1 MCCTSIPQE
10 KRVGLSP
17 ASQCQV
23 YNTQW
28 HMLYRVQRVLT
39 SLPSLTQSEL
49 ASIAAQMGAI
59 HKLDLTSDVTH
70 LIVGDPDTPK
80 YKYVAKERPDVK
92 CLLPEWIE
100 AVRQSWLEGG
110 ETDVETLEGQYKVPT
125 FFGLRVCV
133 TGFVDGM
140 WLVRSRGGDQ
150 CADTHDQAVFRKR
163 LEDVIK
169 GNGGQYRGN
178 LTKEVTHLIAST
190 PSGDKYE
197 HAGLWGIKTVSLE
210 WLEHSLERGM
220 ILDENLYH
228 PLLPASDRGR
238 NAWIKRAISVSS
250 LGKRAREGDVAQ
262 NQSRKLRRTAS
273 AKLSSQNDGIW
284 TDIVGGGFGPED
296 SRESAWG
303 AQEYTSEADLK
314 APAAPRTRCGS
325 AGALQHVRRTT
336 ARIDGV
342 DDAGFAPVVGEIA
355 PNRGLFW
362 GKRFYLHGFNT
373 KKVYKSG
380 S

>member
-1 MCCTSIPQE
+1 M
-10 KRVGLSP
+10 
-17 ASQCQV
+17 
-23 YNTQW
+23 
-28 HMLYRVQRVLT
+28 LT

-150 CADTHDQAVFRKR
+150 WADSYDQAVFRKR
-163 LEDVIK
+163 LEDVIN

-190 PSGDKYE
+190 PLGDKYE

-238 NAWIKRAISVSS
+238 NAWIKKAISMSS

-273 AKLSSQNDGIW
+273 AKLSSQNDGLW
-284 TDIVGGGFGPED
+284 TDIVGGGFGPEE

-303 AQEYTSEADLK
+303 AQEYTSEADFK

-336 ARIDGV
+336 AQIDGV

>member
-1 MCCTSIPQE
+1 MPFY
-10 KRVGLSP
+10 
-17 ASQCQV
+17 A
-23 YNTQW
+23 
-28 HMLYRVQRVLT
+28 
-39 SLPSLTQSEL
+39 QSDL
-49 ASIAAQMGAI
+49 ASIASQMGAI

-92 CLLPEWIE
+92 CLLPDWIE

-140 WLVRSRGGDQ
+140 CLVRFKGGIR
-150 CADTHDQAVFRKR
+150 CADTCDKALFRKK
-163 LEDVIK
+163 LEDVIN

-178 LTKEVTHLIAST
+178 LTKEVTHLIASA

-197 HAGLWGIKTVSLE
+197 HAGLWGIKAVSLE

-238 NAWIKRAISVSS
+238 NAWIERTVSVSS
-250 LGKRAREGDVAQ
+250 LGKRARDGDVAQ

-273 AKLSSQNDGIW
+273 AKLSSQNDGLW
-284 TDIVGGGFGPED
+284 TDIVGGGFGPETPK
-296 SRESAWG
+296 ESAWD
-303 AQEYTSEADLK
+303 AQEGKSEADVK
-314 APAAPRTRCGS
+314 AAAASRTRHGS
-325 AGALQHVRRTT
+325 AAALEHFRRTT
-336 ARIDGV
+336 AGIDRV
-342 DDAGFAPVVGEIA
+342 DDAGLAPVVAEII

-373 KKVYKSG
+373 KKVQDTG
-380 S
+380 SLDQRDADVRL